1 MAESKEKV
9 ELPTQ
14 EELLQTLEPKTEV
27 DSKPDA
33 PVLSEREQQAA
44 SFGWKPK
51 DEWVENGGDPED
63 WRPAKDFLE
72 RGEMIGKI
80 RALTKESQDVQKAL
94 RHVAE
99 QNKKIYETGYK
110 QAVNDLTAERRQALA
125 EGDLVKADEIGEKL
139 DAAKEELKKVQTP
152 ASKPVD
158 PEFYPWVEQNQWYND
173 PVMRKFADA
182 LAIEYVNI
190 NNGQPTAAETRD
202 FVAKTVKKEFAHRFN
217 AQKPVAAP
225 SPDGNG
231 RESSNSKSQGTS
243 RLSKIESE
251 MPEEHRQIMKTML
264 KTVKGM
270 TKEEYL
276 KQYSEAR

>member
-1 MAESKEKV
+1 MADEDVKLPSK
-9 ELPTQ
+9 
-14 EELLQTLEPKTEV
+14 EELLETLEPKTEV
-27 DSKPDA
+27 TTPDA

-80 RALTKESQDVQKAL
+80 RSLTKETQDVQKAL

-110 QAVNDLTAERRQALA
+110 QAVTDLTAQRREALA
-125 EGDLVKADEIGEKL
+125 EGDLVRADEISEKL
-139 DAAKEELKKVQTP
+139 DAAKEELKKVQAP
-152 ASKPVD
+152 EVQNKGID
-158 PEFYPWVEQNQWYND
+158 PEFYTWVEGNKWYND
-173 PVMRKFADA
+173 PVMKKFADA

-217 AQKPVAAP
+217 AQKPAAAP

-231 RESSNSKSQGTS
+231 REASGTKSQGTS